1 MGEGRGKSSLEAVV
15 HGHVQGVG
23 FRYYA
28 QSKARSLGLTGW
40 VRNEPD
46 GTVRVVCE
54 GNATALAEFT
64 RWLEQG
70 PPSGRVAR
78 VEKRL
83 KDYRGIYRTFTVE

>member
-1 MGEGRGKSSLEAVV
+1 
-15 HGHVQGVG
+15 
-23 FRYYA
+23 
-28 QSKARSLGLTGW
+28 
-40 VRNEPD
+40 
-46 GTVRVVCE
+46 VRVVCE